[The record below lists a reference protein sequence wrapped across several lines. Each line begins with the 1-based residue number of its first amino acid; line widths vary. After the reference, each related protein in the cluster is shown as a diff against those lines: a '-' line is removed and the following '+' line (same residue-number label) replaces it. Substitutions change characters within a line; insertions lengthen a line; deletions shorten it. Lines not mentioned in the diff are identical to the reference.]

1 MPEPWKPLTGLDELT
16 EAQSAPA
23 QQPQFSRAEYT
34 QNTGIPSCKICGTAI
49 SHEYFQVNTQLVC
62 PGCAEKVRGGQVA
75 DGHAAF
81 AQAVLYGTG
90 AAVVGLMVY
99 AGFTIATHFYI
110 GYVALA
116 VGWMVGKAM
125 MKGSNGVGGR
135 RYQIAAVLLT
145 YAAISLASVPIMIAE
160 VAPAREVDWVSRIPE
175 LILYGIASPFL
186 DVFTGVF
193 GIIGLVILGVGM
205 RYAWRITA
213 ARQLVVTGPHYL
225 TGARV

>member
-1 MPEPWKPLTGLDELT
+1 V
-16 EAQSAPA
+16 QS
-23 QQPQFSRAEYT
+23 
-34 QNTGIPSCKICGTAI
+34 
-49 SHEYFQVNTQLVC
+49 
-62 PGCAEKVRGGQVA
+62 GQVA

-81 AQAVLYGTG
+81 AQALVYGSG

-99 AGFTIATHFYI
+99 AGFTIATHFYF

-135 RYQIAAVLLT
+135 RFQIAAVLLT
-145 YAAISLASVPIMIAE
+145 YAAISLASVPIMIAD
-160 VAPAREVDWVSRIPE
+160 VSPARDVDWMSRIPE

-186 DVFTGVF
+186 EVFTGLF

-213 ARQLVVTGPHYL
+213 ARKLVVTGPHYL
-225 TGARV
+225 TGARA